1 MKPDTSGP
9 TPRVGPTH
17 PTPTGHPK
25 PQARNSWAQPPK
37 LRRVTFSSVA
47 TRCFDVI
54 ENCHTLIAFNTSAN
68 TISVNTYLEFQQ
80 MLKMSFTRL
89 HVLSQPLSKT
99 RDKFVLQKIFRC
111 FLQCNFKFRNYI
123 WLQMK
128 LSKKLCTLL
137 PRHDICRGF
146 KFRVRWPLFLLNH
159 LQTVCLQTLLSNMW
173 HVHRAQCISLNLPL
187 HLAAVFNKFWKYKL
201 INSFNYW
208 WQKH

>member
-25 PQARNSWAQPPK
+25 PQTRNSWAQPPK

-47 TRCFDVI
+47 TRRFDVI

-89 HVLSQPLSKT
+89 HVLSQPLLKLGT
-99 RDKFVLQKIFRC
+99 NLFCQKFSSVFSSATFNSETIFGFRWSFQKSF
-111 FLQCNFKFRNYI
+111 
-123 WLQMK
+123 
-128 LSKKLCTLL
+128 
-137 PRHDICRGF
+137 
-146 KFRVRWPLFLLNH
+146 
-159 LQTVCLQTLLSNMW
+159 
-173 HVHRAQCISLNLPL
+173 VHCCPDM
-187 HLAAVFNKFWKYKL
+187 
-201 INSFNYW
+201 
-208 WQKH
+208 